1 MNRLITEFILWTSFK
16 HKLQIIRF
24 PPISEDSFIAKLPDV
39 VYMGGYRLCIRY
51 PFKFATKIPIKYMDR

>member
-51 PFKFATKIPIKYMDR
+51 HFKGMK